1 MNLSEWLKEPVPVDC
16 ITTVMLKILDG
27 KCKMLPEE
35 KLLMADLY
43 DQIKHLNVTLLPADI
58 HQLILQARE
67 GMDEFLQTVYPQMRL
82 VTVLEA
88 CIEVLNGLLV
98 FSMAVLSIYLW
109 TQQIAT
115 PGDIAV
121 AISLCLRLNGISHWI
136 MWEVASLFEN
146 MEKSS
151 RKEGDGFVESEKKM
165 ILLLQ
170 FQEIIM

>member
-67 GMDEFLQTVYPQMRL
+67 GMDE
-82 VTVLEA
+82 
-88 CIEVLNGLLV
+88 
-98 FSMAVLSIYLW
+98 
-109 TQQIAT
+109 
-115 PGDIAV
+115 
-121 AISLCLRLNGISHWI
+121 
-136 MWEVASLFEN
+136 
-146 MEKSS
+146 
-151 RKEGDGFVESEKKM
+151 KM
-165 ILLLQ
+165 V
-170 FQEIIM
+170 EIIYEQRLYAEQAITRPTMKAFKARLREEDVL